1 MRLPALRLDSRKRC
15 LTAVRMIAPQRYF
28 PRLLAAC
35 GSAPLSLA
43 TGSARGFGIFARMM
57 VLGDD

>member
-15 LTAVRMIAPQRYF
+15 LTAVRMIAPQRYLL

-57 VLGDD
+57 VLE